1 MPLLQHISHFS
12 LRNTFTTRPAPKGRG
27 REGKSSSIWLGR
39 LWRPYM
45 GDLRSH
51 VTFPARRAV
60 TFAMFLMMMIELNCH
75 SSYFISCDLTIKV
88 HRVLSYHNHYLCM
101 CTKNSI
107 SQDPFRRQH
116 TDRWA
121 IHARHQLCVKGFC
134 YLCTVIVTAAVCF
147 RLWAGLK
154 HYTYTALKGR
164 YVLAVPCVFSKQ
176 SPVMCSMMPYVGPLV
191 CRVPSEWFVLT
202 YLRAYTLVDLFR
214 F

>member
-1 MPLLQHISHFS
+1 M
-12 LRNTFTTRPAPKGRG
+12 
-27 REGKSSSIWLGR
+27 
-39 LWRPYM
+39 
-45 GDLRSH
+45 
-51 VTFPARRAV
+51 
-60 TFAMFLMMMIELNCH
+60 
-75 SSYFISCDLTIKV
+75 KV

-107 SQDPFRRQH
+107 SQDPFWRQH
-116 TDRWA
+116 TDRLA

-154 HYTYTALKGR
+154 HYTYTTFPLPFSPSGR
-164 YVLAVPCVFSKQ
+164 AGRVEYVFAVPCVFSKQ
-176 SPVMCSMMPYVGPLV
+176 SPVICSMMPYVRPLV

-202 YLRAYTLVDLFR
+202 YLRAYTLVDLCR